1 MGFLLKAKQD
11 EGEYESVVMGMI
23 LVVLNSAVMIIGAY
37 LALKALPSFQS
48 IIGKFKCCCKK
59 KNNKKDDHDEK
70 EMQQSTSSS
79 LTKVVPK
86 E

>member
-37 LALKALPSFQS
+37 LALKALPSFQG